1 MLNAA
6 SSSYTGVLS
15 HMCKGRPARNALG
28 CLIALLVSGMAGCA
42 TRAADTRSL
51 ALDRVL
57 ERISCGTNDREWLR
71 ERLEGL
77 SGRHLVSITTVSK
90 PAWYVTLRDRYV
102 AEDRIVCDE
111 HRRIKG
117 VVGYARVYDIP
128 AEHAHAMFEN
138 LCQLASRQFCY
149 ESDEYGGGLLHPRFN
164 YVLLCDDTIMLTV
177 DIGGDS
183 ATWHAWNQ
191 AAHWS
196 MERQFGE
203 DILDGD
209 SALGCLDKRAFA
221 SPATF
226 THIGYVVFDI
236 LCETASEALARQA
249 VSEE

>member
-1 MLNAA
+1 
-6 SSSYTGVLS
+6 
-15 HMCKGRPARNALG
+15 
-28 CLIALLVSGMAGCA
+28 
-42 TRAADTRSL
+42 
-51 ALDRVL
+51 
-57 ERISCGTNDREWLR
+57 
-71 ERLEGL
+71 
-77 SGRHLVSITTVSK
+77 VSITTVSK

-149 ESDEYGGGLLHPRFN
+149 ESEYGGGFLHPRFD

-177 DIGGDS
+177 DIGGDAS
-183 ATWHAWNQ
+183 TWDAWNQ
-191 AAHWS
+191 AVHWS
-196 MERQFGE
+196 MKRQFGE
-203 DILDGD
+203 RILDGD
-209 SALGCLDKRAFA
+209 LALRRLNEWAFA

-226 THIGYVVFDI
+226 THLGCVVFDI